1 MRYTK
6 AVTLLLS
13 FLHECRVRV
22 PSWDDLD
29 TAVGIWLEHIYSE
42 GEHKSLASDALAGLQ
57 FFLPQAMGKMKHS
70 WKLTKVWQRLEP
82 PMRVLPAS
90 PLLILGFAGT
100 AVALGYVEEAAGLLV
115 AFDCMLRS
123 GELYS
128 LRVQDISFMRGRAVL
143 NLGHSKT
150 GKRTGH
156 SEMVVCESR
165 IAFHWLWQACKTRRR
180 EQNLLSRGPVF
191 FRKLFHSLIWYFRV
205 DGLLTV
211 YSLRRG
217 GATWDFLQH
226 QSMER
231 TLLRGRW
238 SSTSTAR
245 IYLQD
250 AVATVSHL
258 QLTAEQRH
266 LAHCAAARLKT

>member
-1 MRYTK
+1 M
-6 AVTLLLS
+6 
-13 FLHECRVRV
+13 
-22 PSWDDLD
+22 
-29 TAVGIWLEHIYSE
+29 
-42 GEHKSLASDALAGLQ
+42 
-57 FFLPQAMGKMKHS
+57 
-70 WKLTKVWQRLEP
+70 
-82 PMRVLPAS
+82 
-90 PLLILGFAGT
+90 LGFAGT
-100 AVALGYVEEAAGLLV
+100 AVMLGYIPEAAGLLL

-123 GELYS
+123 GELYT
-128 LRVQDISFMRGRAVL
+128 LRVKDISFMRGKAVL
-143 NLGHSKT
+143 NLGQSKA

-165 IAFHWLWQACKTRRR
+165 LAYKWAQRACQARSKN
-180 EQNLLSRGPVF
+180 ELLISRGPVF
-191 FRKLFHSLIWYFRV
+191 FRKLFHALIDYFQV
-205 DGLLTV
+205 EGLLTV

-258 QLTAEQRH
+258 QLSAEQRH
-266 LAHCAAARLKT
+266 LAHASAIHLRA